1 MFTVNGNFII
11 YVSFFA
17 CSIKFTFA
25 ELVNCSN
32 LQEKKSSKNTLVFD
46 FITRRTHFTK
56 FNDFFSWCKMKHVK
70 DDMSAEFN
78 VQFMIGHIFITF
90 HL

>member
-17 CSIKFTFA
+17 CFA

-32 LQEKKSSKNTLVFD
+32 LQEKKSYKNTLVFD
-46 FITRRTHFTK
+46 FIAHRTHFTK

>member
-32 LQEKKSSKNTLVFD
+32 
-46 FITRRTHFTK
+46 RTHFTK

>member
-17 CSIKFTFA
+17 CFA

-46 FITRRTHFTK
+46 FITHRTHFTK
-56 FNDFFSWCKMKHVK
+56 FNDFFFLV
-70 DDMSAEFN
+70 
-78 VQFMIGHIFITF
+78 
-90 HL
+90 